1 VLRLQA
7 RWRLRRASRAHQ
19 LLSAR
24 SVLDSPKAAWRQ
36 VSGIAMAGFIAV
48 FAGTAVALLEVSG
61 TGSAADVQLAVDIRT
76 GMTITLVTT
85 FLMVAASVGVNQA
98 AQILDRREL
107 HRSLQHLGMPIETV
121 ERARRSAIMSPLLF
135 VAIGSGVCAGAM
147 IFPLL
152 GIALITAPVSLL
164 TIAVVIGAGIGIVW
178 LSTLATTP
186 LLGRT
191 FTAA

>member
-1 VLRLQA
+1 
-7 RWRLRRASRAHQ
+7 
-19 LLSAR
+19 
-24 SVLDSPKAAWRQ
+24 
-36 VSGIAMAGFIAV
+36 
-48 FAGTAVALLEVSG
+48 
-61 TGSAADVQLAVDIRT
+61 VQLAVDIRT

-98 AQILDRREL
+98 AQILDRRDL

-191 FTAA
+191 FAAA